1 MYLVKKW
8 DFKKRMF
15 LHNLLKPIVPALV
28 KHCSQDCAI
37 MRDTPHE
44 HNLVE
49 HYEGRDFS
57 EPDFGHKTRGT
68 VTRDLTYCTIYVIIL

>member
-49 HYEGRDFS
+49 HNGMKDFLKSHLKFHIKIIEGL
-57 EPDFGHKTRGT
+57 G
-68 VTRDLTYCTIYVIIL
+68 IIK